1 MSHRS
6 VTPYFYRCRRAA
18 IAVVAAAIALAP
30 GRPQPVT
37 AALVSTGAVAQ
48 ASLAQAVVAFS
59 APPQLVAA
67 TTSRNLVSER
77 NATYYLTLD
86 LPAGANVG
94 LQSVQVRLSEGHDSI
109 FRFNPEDTL
118 AFEGN
123 RGSRGALLPLGE
135 VTQSRPDKSISL
147 RFETPV
153 APGRQVTIALR
164 PERNPRFEGVYLF
177 EVTAYPA
184 GEQVESHFAGYAR
197 LQFYEND
204 GDPLRQ

>member
-1 MSHRS
+1 MIHRS
-6 VTPYFYRCRRAA
+6 VMPHFYRCRHAA
-18 IAVVAAAIALAP
+18 IAVMAAAISLAP
-30 GRPQPVT
+30 GRPQPAT
-37 AALVSTGAVAQ
+37 ATLVP
-48 ASLAQAVVAFS
+48 ASAIVQSGIAQAVVAFS
-59 APPQLVAA
+59 VPPQLVAA

-94 LQSVQVRLSEGHDSI
+94 LQSVQVRLSEGRDSI

-123 RGSRGALLPLGE
+123 RNSRGALLPLAE
-135 VTQSRPDKSISL
+135 VTQSRPDTSLSL

-153 APGRQVTIALR
+153 APGRQVTLALR

-177 EVTAYPA
+177 EVTVYPA
-184 GEQVESHFAGYAR
+184 GEQVESYFAGYAR

-204 GDPLRQ
+204 SDPLRQ